1 MKTSIRTKIIEEQ
14 VHAEIIEE
22 QVHADPEANLTVSR
36 GHGAPSARPC
46 APGA

>member
-1 MKTSIRTKIIEEQ
+1 MKTSIRTK
-14 VHAEIIEE
+14 IIEE